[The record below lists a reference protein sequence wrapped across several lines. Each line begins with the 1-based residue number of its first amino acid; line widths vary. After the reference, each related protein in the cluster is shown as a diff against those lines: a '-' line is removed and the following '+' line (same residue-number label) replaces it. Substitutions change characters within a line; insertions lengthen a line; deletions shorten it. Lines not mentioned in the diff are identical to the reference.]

1 MGIIVNK
8 LKFVSSICSLFS
20 GDPNS
25 FVMGHIFEG
34 KFDGSL
40 FAFGES
46 FHLEPAERYFH
57 FKTPFHSVI
66 FPASSVQFNQYQK
79 KKRIVRVRHL
89 ALRLLSKGRT
99 KHRCVI
105 LNRISCS
112 SLSQTQN
119 SRLKHQKRLKH
130 VNVVFIFLQK
140 KKIIIV
146 SSRKESSVFTPVR
159 SAGGIVFQRLNL

>member
-66 FPASSVQFNQYQK
+66 FPASSVQFNSSGIQRK
-79 KKRIVRVRHL
+79 IARVKDL
-89 ALRLLSKGRT
+89 QPA
-99 KHRCVI
+99 
-105 LNRISCS
+105 
-112 SLSQTQN
+112 
-119 SRLKHQKRLKH
+119 
-130 VNVVFIFLQK
+130 VVQ
-140 KKIIIV
+140 V
-146 SSRKESSVFTPVR
+146 
-159 SAGGIVFQRLNL
+159 